1 MKKMIEIDSNE
12 GISLKNAT
20 EDELVEAFKKL
31 DWYFDYGPKLNRTEY
46 LERISNIM
54 LEIRSRKIM
63 GERITAKDLIKEIV
77 QSQNLD
83 YSRP

>member
-1 MKKMIEIDSNE
+1 MIEIDSKE

-20 EDELVEAFKKL
+20 EDELIEAFKKL
-31 DWYFDYGPKLNRTEY
+31 DWYFDYGPKFNRTDY

-63 GERITAKDLIKEIV
+63 GKKITAKDLIKKIV
-77 QSQNLD
+77 ESQDLE
-83 YSRP
+83 YSTF

>member
-1 MKKMIEIDSNE
+1 MIEIDSTE

-20 EDELVEAFKKL
+20 EDELIEAFKKL
-31 DWYFDYGPKLNRTEY
+31 DWYFDYGPKFNRTDY

-63 GERITAKDLIKEIV
+63 GERITAKDLIKNIV
-77 QSQNLD
+77 KVQDSEF
-83 YSRP
+83 SSS